1 MIEINYARAL
11 ELVDAQIAKKGADY
25 IYTAPETDDY
35 LPGQCLYMH
44 GDEPG
49 CIMGHILM
57 DLGFELNSGH
67 EGMGIDTLLVDLAR
81 DHDLRVTDRAA
92 ILLSWVQWGQDN
104 GESWGEARAEA
115 VNSIAPDASDTF

>member
-25 IYTAPETDDY
+25 IYTAPETDDH

-49 CIMGHILM
+49 CIMGHILT
-57 DLGFELNSGH
+57 DLGFELNSSH
-67 EGMGIDTLLVDLAR
+67 EGRGITTLLIDLMC
-81 DHDLRVTDRAA
+81 DHDLRVTDRAVN
-92 ILLSWVQWGQDN
+92 LLSWIQWGQDG
-104 GESWGEARAEA
+104 GESWGKARANA
-115 VNSIAPDASDTF
+115 VNSIAPDVSDTF